1 MSHATFSIFDL
12 QPGRSVLDRFR
23 ITKPLRQ
30 SGLSAAFEAHDEH
43 AEPAQTR
50 CALVVFSG
58 ALFEGAKQAE
68 EFRATWKPWTRA
80 KSEHLARVREVVAL
94 PGHGTMLVVDPS
106 DETSLKELLRQR
118 GALSAAEVQALGLQL
133 ADALEAIHAQKLVHG
148 DIKPQNILVTE
159 RDGSLHATLV
169 DGGITTGMWS
179 AKHLGEHT
187 ALIGTPYYAPIEQ
200 FGGESPDRQSD
211 IYNVSTVLFECATGV
226 LPWPGKTLLE
236 VFQAKLDRSEP
247 SMKRRAPK
255 CVVPAALEAAIVKG
269 LLADRDERYVNATEF
284 REALSAVNL
293 DE

>member
-1 MSHATFSIFDL
+1 MSHANFSIFDL
-12 QPGRSVLDRFR
+12 QPGRLVLDRFR
-23 ITKPLRQ
+23 ISKPLRQ
-30 SGLSAAFEAHDEH
+30 SGLSAAFEAQDEQAGA
-43 AEPAQTR
+43 AESR

-80 KSEHLARVREVVAL
+80 KSAHLARVREVLAL
-94 PGHGTMLVVDPS
+94 PGHGTMLVVDSS
-106 DETSLKELLRQR
+106 DGIPLKEILRKR
-118 GALSAAEVQALGLQL
+118 GALTPSEVHALGLQL
-133 ADALEAIHAQKLVHG
+133 ADALEAIHEQKLIHG
-148 DIKPQNILVTE
+148 DIKPQNILVAE
-159 RDGSLHATLV
+159 REGGLHATLV

-187 ALIGTPYYAPIEQ
+187 ALIGTPYYAPVEQ

-255 CVVPAALEAAIVKG
+255 CDVPAALESAIVKG
-269 LLADRDERYVNATEF
+269 LLADRDERYVNATEL
-284 REALSAVNL
+284 RESLAAVAL
-293 DE
+293 EE